1 MTVTPKM
8 PVLQSPSLRLGRS
21 RPRLRRLAA
30 LAAIGIG
37 LFFGLAAPRAE
48 DEVLQFDMVIKD
60 HRFTPAEIRVPAG
73 KRAVI
78 NLRND
83 DPTAE
88 EFDST
93 ALTIEKVI
101 AGGRSGVI
109 RLRPLEPGRYPFV
122 GEYHAETAQGVVIVD

>member
-1 MTVTPKM
+1 MTVNPKM
-8 PVLQSPSLRLGRS
+8 PGLRKPPH
-21 RPRLRRLAA
+21 RPFLS
-30 LAAIGIG
+30 
-37 LFFGLAAPRAE
+37 APW
-48 DEVLQFDMVIKD
+48 L
-60 HRFTPAEIRVPAG
+60 HRF
-73 KRAVI
+73 AVI

>member
-1 MTVTPKM
+1 M
-8 PVLQSPSLRLGRS
+8 
-21 RPRLRRLAA
+21 
-30 LAAIGIG
+30 AAIGIG
-37 LFFGLAAPRAE
+37 LFLGIAAPHAG

-60 HRFTPAEIRVPAG
+60 HRFAPAEIRVPAG

-93 ALTIEKVI
+93 ALNIEKVI
-101 AGGRSGVI
+101 AGGRSGVV
-109 RLRPLEPGRYPFV
+109 RLRPLEPGRYLFI
-122 GEYHAETAQGVVIVD
+122 GEYHAETAQGVIVVD

>member
-1 MTVTPKM
+1 MTVNPKM
-8 PVLQSPSLRLGRS
+8 PVLRRPPLRPFLSAPLVRCF
-21 RPRLRRLAA
+21 AVM
-30 LAAIGIG
+30 AAIGIG
-37 LFFGLAAPRAE
+37 LFLGLAAPRAE

-73 KRAVI
+73 KRALI